1 MRPLPAYVPLL
12 ESGEL
17 ALRAAAAREHLHACD
32 LCGRRCRI
40 DRTWGPLR
48 GSCGTGEKAVVA
60 SWGPHHGEEGPI
72 SGSRGSG
79 TVFFAYCNLACAFC
93 QNFDLSHVGEGR
105 EATPTALAAIFL
117 ALHEEGCHNLNL
129 VSPTHVL
136 PQVLEGLRLAADSG
150 LTLPIV
156 WNSGGYDSPEA
167 LALLD
172 GVVDVYM
179 PDMKYGDARTALR
192 LSHVPDYPALNQAAV
207 KEMHRQ
213 VGDLVLD
220 GEGVA
225 VRGLLVRHL
234 VLPGGLAGSEEVF
247 RFLAREVSTNTW
259 LNVMGQY
266 HPAWKAR
273 DFPPLDRMPTPAEL
287 SEARALA
294 TRYGLTRQDSPLR
307 RA

>member
-1 MRPLPAYVPLL
+1 MRPLPAYVSLL

-17 ALRAAAAREHLHACD
+17 SPRAAAAREHLHACD
-32 LCGRRCRI
+32 LCGRHCRI
-40 DRTWGPLR
+40 DRTFGPLR
-48 GSCGTGEKAVVA
+48 GSCRTGERAVVA
-60 SWGPHHGEEGPI
+60 SWGPHHGEEDPI
-72 SGSRGSG
+72 RGSRGSG
-79 TVFFAYCNLACAFC
+79 TVFFANCNLACEFC
-93 QNFDLSHVGEGR
+93 QNSDLSHLGEGR

-117 ALHEEGCHNLNL
+117 ALQEEGCHNVNL

-136 PQVLEGLRLAADSG
+136 PQVLEALRLAAESG
-150 LTLPIV
+150 LTLPLV

-172 GVVDVYM
+172 GVVDIYM

-192 LSHVPDYPALNQAAV
+192 LSHVPDYPAVNRAAV

-213 VGDLVLD
+213 VGDLVLNAN
-220 GEGVA
+220 GVA

-247 RFLAREVSTNTW
+247 RFLAGEVSTNTW

-273 DFPPLDRMPTPAEL
+273 ELPPLDRTPTAGEL

-294 TRYGLTRQDSPLR
+294 ARYGLVRRDSPLQG
-307 RA
+307 A